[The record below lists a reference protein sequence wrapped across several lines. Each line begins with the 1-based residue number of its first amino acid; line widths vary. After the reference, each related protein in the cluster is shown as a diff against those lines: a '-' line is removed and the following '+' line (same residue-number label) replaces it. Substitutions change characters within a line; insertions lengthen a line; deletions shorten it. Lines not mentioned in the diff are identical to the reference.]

1 MKKNHSNLVKK
12 YLEIVIISENK
23 YLKICKH
30 VCSNYGRKI
39 NTSDLLLMACSN
51 LPNSNYK
58 LLVILTNEAYLVI
71 KKQSIAKKRK

>member
-1 MKKNHSNLVKK
+1 MKK

-51 LPNSNYK
+51 LPNYK

-71 KKQSIAKKRK
+71 KKQSIAKNRK